1 MSQTYLEDMSLIW
14 NMIRDSLHDKLS
26 SETVDLWF
34 ADVKVLSFENDT
46 ITLGVPSDLKCKTI
60 NIHHLETIQHRF
72 CQLMGFDVHV
82 KVVSTAER
90 NDSAAPRGWSGASLF
105 SDSSTSASV
114 SGEPTADPPPTV
126 SNEEI
131 AQLLRREDEAEE
143 AKEKSEDKSSSLPI
157 SQVNYTFD
165 NFIIGASNK
174 FAHAA
179 CYAVAE
185 SPARSYN
192 PLFIYG
198 DSGLGKTHLMYAIIN
213 HLRKNNP
220 NINIIYI
227 KGDEFTNELVD
238 SIRHNDQQSFRDKY
252 RKCDVLLI
260 DDIQFIAGKE
270 STQEEF
276 FHTFNALYEN
286 YKQIILTSDRPPRE
300 IRTLEDRLKS
310 RFEWGLIADIQ
321 PPDLELRVAIIKKKA
336 EEIGIELPHDL
347 HMFLAENLRKNVR
360 QIEGSINKLS
370 ALSMLS
376 GKKLDMELVNSF
388 ISELLGGDEPV
399 QVTVDK
405 IFDAVSEKYGVS
417 KEDIYGTHRTKEI
430 ATARHVTIYLLRN
443 LTDMSFPN
451 IGRMFNRDHSTIM
464 NSIDVVE
471 RRLRSDNLFVMDI
484 AELKKTVTGQN
495 H

>member
-34 ADVKVLSFENDT
+34 AEVKVVSFENDT
-46 ITLGVPSDLKCKTI
+46 ITLSTPSDLKCRTI
-60 NIHHLETIQHRF
+60 HTHHLETIRHRF
-72 CQLMGFDVHV
+72 CQLMGFDVNV
-82 KVVSTAER
+82 EIISTA
-90 NDSAAPRGWSGASLF
+90 G
-105 SDSSTSASV
+105 SDPDRQKSSPLLEKLRESREEES
-114 SGEPTADPPPTV
+114 SSPV
-126 SNEEI
+126 SNAEIVEFLRKEEE
-131 AQLLRREDEAEE
+131 REKEEEKKTKAEQR
-143 AKEKSEDKSSSLPI
+143 SPRIPI

-213 HLRKNNP
+213 HLRQNNP
-220 NINIIYI
+220 DVNIIYI

-238 SIRHNDQQSFRDKY
+238 SIRHNDQQKFRDKY

-286 YKQIILTSDRPPRE
+286 YKQIILTSDRPPKE
-300 IRTLEDRLKS
+300 IKTLEDRLKS

-336 EEIGIELPHDL
+336 EEIGIDLPHDL

-376 GKKLDMELVNSF
+376 GKKLDLELVNTF

-417 KEDIYGTHRTKEI
+417 KEDIYGTHRTKDI

-443 LTDMSFPN
+443 LTDMSLPY

-471 RRLRSDNLFVMDI
+471 RRLRSDNMFVMDI
-484 AELKKTVTGQN
+484 AELKKVITGQN

>member
-1 MSQTYLEDMSLIW
+1 MPQTYLDDMSLIW

-34 ADVKVLSFENDT
+34 ADVIVTSFANDT
-46 ITLGVPSDLKCKTI
+46 ITLATPSDLKCRTI
-60 NIHHLETIQHRF
+60 NTHHLETIQKRF
-72 CQLMGFDVHV
+72 CQLMGFDV
-82 KVVSTAER
+82 KVEVISTAGKEPR
-90 NDSAAPRGWSGASLF
+90 PHSWTGSIFAPDPEETPQPAAP
-105 SDSSTSASV
+105 
-114 SGEPTADPPPTV
+114 
-126 SNEEI
+126 SNAEI
-131 AQLLRREDEAEE
+131 AELLKKEDEPVEE
-143 AKEKSEDKSSSLPI
+143 PKPEQPPRAPRMPI

-198 DSGLGKTHLMYAIIN
+198 DSGLGKTHLMYSIIN
-213 HLRKNNP
+213 HLKDNNP
-220 NINIIYI
+220 DINIIYI

-238 SIRHNDQQSFRDKY
+238 SIRHNDQQKFRDKY

-300 IRTLEDRLKS
+300 IRTLEDRLKT

-336 EEIGIELPHDL
+336 EEIGIDLPHDL

-417 KEDIYGTHRTKEI
+417 KEEIYGTHRTKEI

-471 RRLRSDNLFVMDI
+471 RRLRSDSMFVMDI
-484 AELKKTVTGQN
+484 AELKKIVTGQN

>member
-1 MSQTYLEDMSLIW
+1 MSPTYLEDMSLIW

-34 ADVKVLSFENDT
+34 ADVTVVSFENDT
-46 ITLGVPSDLKCKTI
+46 ITLATPSDLKCRTI
-60 NIHHLETIQHRF
+60 NTHHLETIRHRF
-72 CQLMGFDVHV
+72 CQLMGFDVNV
-82 KVVSTAER
+82 EVISTASNQENR
-90 NDSAAPRGWSGASLF
+90 PMQGWTGSFVDKAK
-105 SDSSTSASV
+105 
-114 SGEPTADPPPTV
+114 DPPAEETPKNTV
-126 SNEEI
+126 SDAEI
-131 AQLLRREDEAEE
+131 AELLRKEDPAEDHDNSPKG
-143 AKEKSEDKSSSLPI
+143 AQMPI

-213 HLRKNNP
+213 HLRQNNP
-220 NINIIYI
+220 DINIVYI
-227 KGDEFTNELVD
+227 KGDEFTNQLVD
-238 SIRHNDQQSFRDKY
+238 SIRHNDQQKFRDKY

-286 YKQIILTSDRPPRE
+286 YKQIILTSDRPPKE
-300 IRTLEDRLKS
+300 IKTLEDRLKS

-336 EEIGIELPHDL
+336 EEIGIDLPHDL

-443 LTDMSFPN
+443 LTDMSLPN

-471 RRLRSDNLFVMDI
+471 RRLRSDSMFVMDI
-484 AELKKTVTGQN
+484 AELKKTVTGQS

>member
-1 MSQTYLEDMSLIW
+1 MPQTYLDDMSLIW

-34 ADVKVLSFENDT
+34 ADVVVTSFENDT
-46 ITLGVPSDLKCKTI
+46 ITLATPSDLKCRTI
-60 NIHHLETIQHRF
+60 NTHHLETIQKRF
-72 CQLMGFDVHV
+72 CQLMGFDV
-82 KVVSTAER
+82 KVEVISTAGKEPKPHSWTGSIFR
-90 NDSAAPRGWSGASLF
+90 TEPEEEKPQPAALPNP
-105 SDSSTSASV
+105 D
-114 SGEPTADPPPTV
+114 
-126 SNEEI
+126 I
-131 AQLLRREDEAEE
+131 AELLRKEDEPAEE
-143 AKEKSEDKSSSLPI
+143 PKPDPASRTPRMPI

-198 DSGLGKTHLMYAIIN
+198 DSGLGKTHLMYSIIN
-213 HLRKNNP
+213 HLKQNNP
-220 NINIIYI
+220 DINIIYI

-238 SIRHNDQQSFRDKY
+238 SIRHNDQQKFRDKY

-300 IRTLEDRLKS
+300 IRTLEDRLKT

-336 EEIGIELPHDL
+336 EEIGIDLPHDL

-376 GKKLDMELVNSF
+376 GKKLDMDLVNSF

-417 KEDIYGTHRTKEI
+417 KEEIYGTHRTKEI
-430 ATARHVTIYLLRN
+430 ANARHVTIYLLRN

-471 RRLRSDNLFVMDI
+471 RRLRSDSMFVMDI
-484 AELKKTVTGQN
+484 AELKKIVTGQN

>member
-34 ADVKVLSFENDT
+34 ADVTVVSFENDT
-46 ITLGVPSDLKCKTI
+46 ITLATPSDLKCRTI
-60 NIHHLETIQHRF
+60 NTHHIETIQKRF
-72 CQLMGFDVHV
+72 CQLMGFDV
-82 KVVSTAER
+82 KVEIISTAAAQER
-90 NDSAAPRGWSGASLF
+90 KPTHSWTGSICAPDPEEQPAPSQ
-105 SDSSTSASV
+105 TESV
-114 SGEPTADPPPTV
+114 ELLRKEDEQPEQTPPPAR
-126 SNEEI
+126 SP
-131 AQLLRREDEAEE
+131 RM
-143 AKEKSEDKSSSLPI
+143 PI

-213 HLRKNNP
+213 HLKQNNP
-220 NINIIYI
+220 DINIIYI

-238 SIRHNDQQSFRDKY
+238 SIRHNDTQTFREKY

-300 IRTLEDRLKS
+300 IRTLEDRLKT

-336 EEIGIELPHDL
+336 EEIGIDLPHDI

-376 GKKLDMELVNSF
+376 GKKLDLELVNSF
-388 ISELLGGDEPV
+388 ITELLGGDEPV

-417 KEDIYGTHRTKEI
+417 KEEIYGTHRTKEI

-471 RRLRSDNLFVMDI
+471 RRLRSDNMFVMDI
-484 AELKKTVTGQN
+484 EELKKVVTGQN

>member
-34 ADVKVLSFENDT
+34 ADVTVTSFENDT
-46 ITLGVPSDLKCKTI
+46 ITLATPSDLKCRTI
-60 NIHHLETIQHRF
+60 NTHHLETIQKRF
-72 CQLMGFDVHV
+72 CQLMGFDVKV
-82 KVVSTAER
+82 EVVSTAGQELR
-90 NDSAAPRGWSGASLF
+90 TPGWAN
-105 SDSSTSASV
+105 SSVLSPKDENRVYDRPSFA
-114 SGEPTADPPPTV
+114 SGELT
-126 SNEEI
+126 I
-131 AQLLRREDEAEE
+131 AEAFKREDVADTEE
-143 AKEKSEDKSSSLPI
+143 KEEPAQPPRSSRMPI

-213 HLRKNNP
+213 HLKQNNP
-220 NINIIYI
+220 DINIIYI

-238 SIRHNDQQSFRDKY
+238 SIRHNDQQKFRDKY

-300 IRTLEDRLKS
+300 IRTLEDRLKT

-336 EEIGIELPHDL
+336 EEIGIDLPHDL

-376 GKKLDMELVNSF
+376 GKKLDMDLVNSF

-417 KEDIYGTHRTKEI
+417 KEEIYGTHRTKEI

-471 RRLRSDNLFVMDI
+471 RRLRSDSMFVMDI
-484 AELKKTVTGQN
+484 AELKKIVTGQN

>member
-34 ADVKVLSFENDT
+34 ADVTVVSFENDT
-46 ITLGVPSDLKCKTI
+46 ITLATPSDLKCRTI
-60 NIHHLETIQHRF
+60 NTHHIETIQKRF
-72 CQLMGFDVHV
+72 CQLMGFDV
-82 KVVSTAER
+82 KVEVISTAGQE
-90 NDSAAPRGWSGASLF
+90 PRTTHGWTGSFLNEKDKPVAEDRRDDDHLTLAELF
-105 SDSSTSASV
+105 
-114 SGEPTADPPPTV
+114 
-126 SNEEI
+126 
-131 AQLLRREDEAEE
+131 RREDEPSVKEE
-143 AKEKSEDKSSSLPI
+143 KQEEEPEAQPPRASRMPI

-213 HLRKNNP
+213 HLKQNNP
-220 NINIIYI
+220 DINIIYI

-238 SIRHNDQQSFRDKY
+238 SIRHNDQQKFRDKY

-300 IRTLEDRLKS
+300 IRTLEDRLKT

-336 EEIGIELPHDL
+336 EEIGIDLPHDL

-376 GKKLDMELVNSF
+376 GKKLDMDLVNSF

-417 KEDIYGTHRTKEI
+417 KEEIYGTHRTKEI

-464 NSIDVVE
+464 KSIDVVE
-471 RRLRSDNLFVMDI
+471 RRLRSDSMFVMDI
-484 AELKKTVTGQN
+484 AELKKIVTGQN

>member
-34 ADVKVLSFENDT
+34 ADVTVVSFENDT
-46 ITLGVPSDLKCKTI
+46 ITLATPSDLKCRTI
-60 NIHHLETIQHRF
+60 NTHHIETIQKRF
-72 CQLMGFDVHV
+72 CQLMGFDV
-82 KVVSTAER
+82 KVEVISTAGQE
-90 NDSAAPRGWSGASLF
+90 PRTTHGWTGSFLNEKDKPVAEDRRDDDHLTLAELF
-105 SDSSTSASV
+105 
-114 SGEPTADPPPTV
+114 
-126 SNEEI
+126 
-131 AQLLRREDEAEE
+131 RREDEPSVKEE
-143 AKEKSEDKSSSLPI
+143 KQEEEPEAQPPRASRMPI

-213 HLRKNNP
+213 HLKQNNP
-220 NINIIYI
+220 DINIIYI

-238 SIRHNDQQSFRDKY
+238 SIRHNDQQKFRDKY

-300 IRTLEDRLKS
+300 IRTLEDRLKT

-336 EEIGIELPHDL
+336 EEIGIDLPHDL

-376 GKKLDMELVNSF
+376 GKKLDMDLVNSF

-417 KEDIYGTHRTKEI
+417 KEEIYGTHRTKEI

-471 RRLRSDNLFVMDI
+471 RRLRSDSMFVMDI
-484 AELKKTVTGQN
+484 AELKKIVTGQN

>member
-34 ADVKVLSFENDT
+34 ADVTVVSFENDT
-46 ITLGVPSDLKCKTI
+46 ITLATPSDLKCRTI
-60 NIHHLETIQHRF
+60 NTHHIETIQKRF
-72 CQLMGFDVHV
+72 CQLMGFDV
-82 KVVSTAER
+82 KVEVISTAGQE
-90 NDSAAPRGWSGASLF
+90 PRTTHGWTGSFLNEKDKPNTEDRRDDDHLTLAELF
-105 SDSSTSASV
+105 
-114 SGEPTADPPPTV
+114 
-126 SNEEI
+126 
-131 AQLLRREDEAEE
+131 RREDEPSVKEE
-143 AKEKSEDKSSSLPI
+143 KQEEKPEAQPPRASRMPI

-213 HLRKNNP
+213 HLKQNNP
-220 NINIIYI
+220 DINIIYI

-238 SIRHNDQQSFRDKY
+238 SIRHNDQQKFRDKY

-300 IRTLEDRLKS
+300 IRTLEDRLKT

-336 EEIGIELPHDL
+336 EEIGIDLPHDL

-376 GKKLDMELVNSF
+376 GKKLDMDLVNSF

-417 KEDIYGTHRTKEI
+417 KEEIYGTHRTKEI

-471 RRLRSDNLFVMDI
+471 RRLRSDSMFVMDI
-484 AELKKTVTGQN
+484 AELKKIVTGQN